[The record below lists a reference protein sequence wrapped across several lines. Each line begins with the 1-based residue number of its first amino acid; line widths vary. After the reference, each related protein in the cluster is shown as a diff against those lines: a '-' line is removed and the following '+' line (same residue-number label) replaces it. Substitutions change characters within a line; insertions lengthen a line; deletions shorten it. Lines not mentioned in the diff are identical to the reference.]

1 METEMTAALQ
11 GEKLD
16 SVRRRAPLGLPEPE
30 QVASA
35 VSYLLSPA
43 AAAVTG
49 TVITGDGGATA

>member
-49 TVITGDGGATA
+49 TVITVDGGATA